1 MSARALHRLFL
12 IACSALLLAGC
23 GLRFAYSQLDWLL
36 PWYLRDYVTLDA
48 GQRGEFDRRL
58 AGLLDW
64 HCRSHLPEYVA
75 LLRAANATLAAERVE
90 PAQLERFLER
100 GEALWREI
108 VGELEPELRR
118 LAAGLGDEQ
127 VEELAAAFVRRG
139 EEARAEFLSGDESAQ
154 HAARVERM
162 EERLRRWFGR
172 MTPAQRERIAAWSRA
187 LQPTTEAWL
196 EDRARWQ
203 AELLDALRVRA
214 DAAAFAPRL
223 AQALAPRVRV
233 VGVAPGLTLT
243 SHYLSEAQF
252 QRLHALS
259 PLGRSSTAQD
269 VAQAVRFALE
279 NRALTGTT
287 LLVDGGQHLQRF
299 ERDFSMM

>member
-12 IACSALLLAGC
+12 IACSALLLVGC
-23 GLRFAYSQLDWLL
+23 GPRFAYSQLDWLL

-203 AELLDALRVRA
+203 AELLYALRVRA

-223 AQALAPRVRV
+223 AQALAPREARWSAQHRAA
-233 VGVAPGLTLT
+233 VAHNRARTLE
-243 SHYLSEAQF
+243 LLAE
-252 QRLHALS
+252 LHALS
-259 PLGRSSTAQD
+259 SAAQRRHLRDEIDVLATQFAGISCAEPARVSAAGGR
-269 VAQAVRFALE
+269 
-279 NRALTGTT
+279 
-287 LLVDGGQHLQRF
+287 
-299 ERDFSMM
+299 

>member
-12 IACSALLLAGC
+12 IACSALLLVGC

-196 EDRARWQ
+196 EDRMRWQ

-214 DAAAFAPRL
+214 DAAAFPRAWRWCWRRVRRSGLRSTARRSRTTGRARWSCSPTCTPWPARPSAAACRARSTRSPASSRAWPAPNRLAFPRL
-223 AQALAPRVRV
+223 AA
-233 VGVAPGLTLT
+233 
-243 SHYLSEAQF
+243 
-252 QRLHALS
+252 
-259 PLGRSSTAQD
+259 D
-269 VAQAVRFALE
+269 
-279 NRALTGTT
+279 NRALR
-287 LLVDGGQHLQRF
+287 L
-299 ERDFSMM
+299 

>member
-1 MSARALHRLFL
+1 MPKRPFHRVVL
-12 IACSALLLAGC
+12 IACSVLLLAGC

-48 GQRGEFDRRL
+48 GQRGEVDRRL

-75 LLRAANATLAAERVE
+75 TLRSANALLVAERVE
-90 PAQLERFLER
+90 PAQLEPFLER

-108 VGELEPELRR
+108 VAELEPDLRV
-118 LAAGLGDEQ
+118 LLAGLSEEQ
-127 VEELAAAFVRRG
+127 VEELAAAFARRG
-139 EEARAEFLSGDESAQ
+139 EEARKEFLSGDEAAQ

-172 MTPAQRERIAAWSRA
+172 MTPAQRERIADWSRA
-187 LQPTTEAWL
+187 LRPTTDAWL

-223 AQALAPRVRV
+223 AQALTPREARWSAVHREA
-233 VGVAPGLTLT
+233 VAYNRARTLA
-243 SHYLSEAQF
+243 LLAE
-252 QRLHALS
+252 LHALS
-259 PLGRSSTAQD
+259 SASQRRSLHGEIDALAAQFAGMACAEPARVSAVGGR
-269 VAQAVRFALE
+269 
-279 NRALTGTT
+279 
-287 LLVDGGQHLQRF
+287 
-299 ERDFSMM
+299 

>member
-1 MSARALHRLFL
+1 MPARLLRRLVL

-36 PWYLRDYVTLDA
+36 PWYLRDYVTLNA
-48 GQRGEFDRRL
+48 GQRSELDVRL
-58 AGLLDW
+58 VGLLDW
-64 HCRSHLPEYVA
+64 HCRSHLPEYVG
-75 LLRAANATLAAERVE
+75 LLRSANATLAAERVE
-90 PAQLERFLER
+90 AARLEPFLER

-108 VGELEPELRR
+108 VAELEPELRV
-118 LAAGLGDEQ
+118 LLAGLSAEQ
-127 VEELAAAFVRRG
+127 VEELATSFARRG
-139 EEARAEFLSGDESAQ
+139 EEARAEFLSGDAAAQ

-214 DAAAFAPRL
+214 DAAAFTPRL
-223 AQALAPRVRV
+223 TLVLAPREMRWTAQHRAA
-233 VGVAPGLTLT
+233 VAHNRARTLE
-243 SHYLSEAQF
+243 LLAD
-252 QRLHALS
+252 LHALAGEAQRRRLQGEIDALAGQFAGMACTEPARVS
-259 PLGRSSTAQD
+259 AAGGR
-269 VAQAVRFALE
+269 
-279 NRALTGTT
+279 
-287 LLVDGGQHLQRF
+287 
-299 ERDFSMM
+299 